1 MAQAQADIEE
11 GKDDDKARKVS
22 KYAVAQW
29 LSGSVAT
36 GRGADVPTGLDVYMT
51 ALITGMDAMDGIAGT
66 PHTNFHIFN
75 NVKRKGCQFLTPS
88 FSICD
93 C

>member
-1 MAQAQADIEE
+1 MMIKPVRCQNTP
-11 GKDDDKARKVS
+11 
-22 KYAVAQW
+22 W

-88 FSICD
+88 FQYMRLLIV
-93 C
+93 